1 MVVTLNLTNDQ
12 VIELIKQMPLAQKK
26 TILLEMANRNR
37 ESRMEYGESQI
48 RKLTRKRGKDWD
60 AMSEEEREIF
70 IDDLIHEDR
79 GIA

>member
-1 MVVTLNLTNDQ
+1 MVVTLNLTDDQ
-12 VIELIKQMPLAQKK
+12 VIELIKQMPPAKK
-26 TILLEMANRNR
+26 KSVLFEMANRNR
-37 ESRMEYGESQI
+37 ESRMEYGELQI
-48 RKLTRKRGKDWD
+48 RKLTKERGKDWD